1 MYRNDAQSENN
12 RKEEKK
18 LYTLLKSSIEDT
30 RDIINIIFLKKK
42 PYVREIEDFECIYT
56 HGENKRERDLV
67 STLELYR
74 YHLVVRVD
82 Y

>member
-1 MYRNDAQSENN
+1 MTRNQRTTE
-12 RKEEKK
+12 RKKK

-30 RDIINIIFLKKK
+30 RDIINIIFKK

-56 HGENKRERDLV
+56 HSENTRERDLV

-74 YHLVVRVD
+74 YHLVVQAD